1 MNRTVLFVA
10 GVAGVVALAAARSRL
25 RMPPPEPPAYHPPRT
40 GTGWCPAPPA
50 EYDVDGRGR
59 WLS

>member
-1 MNRTVLFVA
+1 MNRTVLFAA
-10 GVAGVVALAAARSRL
+10 GVAGVVALAAARSWL
-25 RMPPPEPPAYHPPRT
+25 RMPPPEPPAYHAPRT
-40 GTGWCPAPPA
+40 GAGWCPA